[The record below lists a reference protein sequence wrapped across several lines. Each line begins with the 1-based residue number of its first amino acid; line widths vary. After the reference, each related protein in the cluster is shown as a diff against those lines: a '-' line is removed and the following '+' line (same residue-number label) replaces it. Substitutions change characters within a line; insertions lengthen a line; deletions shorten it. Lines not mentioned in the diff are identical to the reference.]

1 MDEQTRD
8 GLTVIQVLSLVLVLG
23 VVLTIAAWL
32 WNEPP
37 DSEQS
42 NADAETQQ
50 GIANSQ

>member
-8 GLTVIQVLSLVLVLG
+8 GLTVLQVLSLVLVLG

-32 WNEPP
+32 WNPS
-37 DSEQS
+37 DSDQS
-42 NADAETQQ
+42 NADAETPQ